1 MGKGFHKVFQTVVK
15 DIWQDLPPLGESG
28 SEVSH
33 FIPKPRSS
41 AEVTKL
47 SDDLK
52 KPWLKAT
59 EKEIK
64 SLMNNQTFLV
74 EDTKKGEPKH

>member
-1 MGKGFHKVFQTVVK
+1 MR
-15 DIWQDLPPLGESG
+15 DLPPLGEYG
-28 SEVSH
+28 SEISH
-33 FIPKPRSS
+33 FIPEPRNFT
-41 AEVTKL
+41 EVTTL

-74 EDTKKGEPKH
+74 EDPKKGEPITPCMDVYT